1 MVAMRARDASRG
13 LHTGVNMPGKYIHEE
28 TATPISIYLHIIGLH
43 HQRDTSGCH
52 ESKGCIKGFTYRC
65 D

>member
-28 TATPISIYLHIIGLH
+28 TATPISIYLYHWI
-43 HQRDTSGCH
+43 TSSTGY
-52 ESKGCIKGFTYRC
+52 KWLP
-65 D
+65 